1 MILTAHLMK
10 PLMNSQEQRE
20 QKKKRQR
27 GISKMAMFVFL
38 FVAIGAPV
46 VWGAMYT
53 IETLHHRKKSGWY
66 EGRI

>member
-1 MILTAHLMK
+1 
-10 PLMNSQEQRE
+10 
-20 QKKKRQR
+20 
-27 GISKMAMFVFL
+27 MAMFVFL

-53 IETLHHRKKSGWY
+53 IETLHNRKKSGWY